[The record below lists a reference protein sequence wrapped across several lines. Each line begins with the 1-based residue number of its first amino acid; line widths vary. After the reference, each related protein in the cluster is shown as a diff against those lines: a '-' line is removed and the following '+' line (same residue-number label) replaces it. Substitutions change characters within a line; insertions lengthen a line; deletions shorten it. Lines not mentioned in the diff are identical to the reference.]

1 MRDAR
6 ETRGVS
12 LDAVEADIK
21 IRHKYLEAMENED
34 FGILPGRVYVKGF
47 LKNYAR
53 YLGLEA
59 DDILSLYQSQYP
71 AEEEQESVEIQ
82 EQHTPGKG
90 NRRFLAAGLIV
101 AGIVF
106 IAAVFATLPLFKNGE
121 VVNRPPASQQNDSA
135 NKGGQLPPSGSGYN
149 IINKNDN
156 NNLVIPP
163 EPVPEGVN
171 LTLNVTD
178 KTSWMLVVVDGKTQ
192 FTGELP
198 AGESKSFQGKE
209 KIWIKLGNAGVVEV
223 QVNGKKLGVLGSG
236 VKSFEY
242 TAGSQ
247 G

>member
-1 MRDAR
+1 
-6 ETRGVS
+6 
-12 LDAVEADIK
+12 VEADIK

-53 YLGLEA
+53 YLGLDA

-90 NRRFLAAGLIV
+90 NRRFLSAGLII
-101 AGIVF
+101 AGIIFV
-106 IAAVFATLPLFKNGE
+106 AAVFATLPLFKNGE
-121 VVNRPPASQQNDSA
+121 GLNRPPASQQNDSV
-135 NKGGQLPPSGSGYN
+135 NKEHQLPPSGLDNN
-149 IINKNDN
+149 IINRNNNN

-163 EPVPEGVN
+163 EPAPEGVN
-171 LTLNVTD
+171 MTLNVTD